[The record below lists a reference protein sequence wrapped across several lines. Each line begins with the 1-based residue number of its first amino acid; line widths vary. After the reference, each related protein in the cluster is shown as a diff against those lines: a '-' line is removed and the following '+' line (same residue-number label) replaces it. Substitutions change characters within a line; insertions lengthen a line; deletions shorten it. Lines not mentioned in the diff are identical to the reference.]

1 MLSKFFKKVP
11 ADTIVVP
18 MILASMLNTI
28 MPNLLRIRPMSEAI
42 TSKEGLNAIINI
54 TLVAVGSQLT
64 IKRLRLAIHRGLV
77 LLLSKWLTAIVLGF
91 IFFTSL
97 SLTSSWMYTYVF
109 MFNFNWFVSLTSVKL
124 VNDGVFVTVFINT
137 LYQKKTRMFSFLV
150 FSYIGT
156 FATAPFLYSML
167 FNFDLSFYRCF
178 SRSLVS
184 LLPLFLQL
192 MFPCLIVY

>member
-77 LLLSKWLTAIVLGF
+77 LLLSK
-91 IFFTSL
+91 
-97 SLTSSWMYTYVF
+97 
-109 MFNFNWFVSLTSVKL
+109 
-124 VNDGVFVTVFINT
+124 
-137 LYQKKTRMFSFLV
+137 
-150 FSYIGT
+150 
-156 FATAPFLYSML
+156 
-167 FNFDLSFYRCF
+167 
-178 SRSLVS
+178 
-184 LLPLFLQL
+184 
-192 MFPCLIVY
+192 